1 MYEILIR
8 NVISLNHIAKVRRN
22 PTDSKEFAT
31 FFSDLLR
38 HSILFAT
45 NLYCTPISCR
55 NKPIFCALPREQLFP
70 YWETKIPSLGT
81 SCSLTGNVNE
91 LTVNDY
97 SASR

>member
-45 NLYCTPISCR
+45 NLYCTPHFLSQQTNLLR
-55 NKPIFCALPREQLFP
+55 PA
-70 YWETKIPSLGT
+70 
-81 SCSLTGNVNE
+81 
-91 LTVNDY
+91 
-97 SASR
+97 

>member
-45 NLYCTPISCR
+45 NLYCTPMSCR
-55 NKPIFCALPREQLFP
+55 KNPS
-70 YWETKIPSLGT
+70 IPHRFFGKAFVEGGLSM
-81 SCSLTGNVNE
+81 
-91 LTVNDY
+91 
-97 SASR
+97 

>member
-55 NKPIFCALPREQLFP
+55 NKPIFCALPREQNFP
-70 YWETKIPSLGT
+70 RLGT
-81 SCSLTGNVNE
+81 IVTTNGRNLPTSFTIALMGGN
-91 LTVNDY
+91 D
-97 SASR
+97 RI

>member
-55 NKPIFCALPREQLFP
+55 KNPSIPHIFFGKTFVER
-70 YWETKIPSLGT
+70 SLGM
-81 SCSLTGNVNE
+81 
-91 LTVNDY
+91 
-97 SASR
+97 